1 MARKFNIHDW
11 QQRHLFEQDDFTPDL
26 EDDDLKRSKIQQMMA
41 KEKPKTPQD
50 VERGTLNNAI
60 EDLAKMYSYGEILD
74 ALKVFYTDND
84 ESPFA
89 EMAKKHAKEFRD
101 FLDNEDDL
109 DEANVT
115 GTGTSISTGNSPAF
129 ATPHA
134 FANDEDDWENKNIV
148 YEEEEE
154 EPMSRDVERLEKL
167 IDDTINTKEEW
178 EDMFQLLMAHSEEV
192 TGLNDAQIKSLLQQS
207 LKEL

>member
-1 MARKFNIHDW
+1 
-11 QQRHLFEQDDFTPDL
+11 
-26 EDDDLKRSKIQQMMA
+26 
-41 KEKPKTPQD
+41 
-50 VERGTLNNAI
+50 
-60 EDLAKMYSYGEILD
+60 
-74 ALKVFYTDND
+74 
-84 ESPFA
+84 